1 LADEEEA
8 AAALCEPRDRRLL
21 DTRAALVL
29 RLEDGVVAARWA
41 GVVAYMMMDM
51 MVMETSNTEAG
62 ERIAVVC
69 GLARMSM
76 VALRAV
82 SCRTTNHER
91 TINTTAFFV
100 GGIENEKG

>member
-1 LADEEEA
+1 MGGSGGVHD
-8 AAALCEPRDRRLL
+8 
-21 DTRAALVL
+21 
-29 RLEDGVVAARWA
+29 DGYD
-41 GVVAYMMMDM
+41 GYGN
-51 MVMETSNTEAG
+51 SNTEAG